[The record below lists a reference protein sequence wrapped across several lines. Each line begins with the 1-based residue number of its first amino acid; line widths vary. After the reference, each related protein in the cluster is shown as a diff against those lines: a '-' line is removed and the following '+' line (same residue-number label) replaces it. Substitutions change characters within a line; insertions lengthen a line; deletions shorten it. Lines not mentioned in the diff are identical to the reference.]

1 MLRMTRRLR
10 AAEQSWFS
18 TTALVGA
25 LMASSSALPQATG
38 AADGGSSRPSSA
50 ARVQSRAGAAKP
62 ANKTTPLWRELPPGQ
77 GSIPSFIPPSSLSPL
92 IRAVSRTVVNISTEV
107 SDPENTTHGIESAL
121 GSGLIISLEGYV
133 LTNSHVVDK
142 ARTIRVKLSDGREF
156 MADVV
161 GRDASTDVALLK
173 LRDVSGDLPFGY
185 LGDSDK
191 LNVGDW
197 VVAIGN
203 PFGLEQSV
211 SQGIISA
218 KERVIGVG
226 VFDDFLQ
233 TDALINP
240 GNSGGPLFNM
250 RGEVVGVNTAV
261 VSQAQGIG
269 FAVPINMVKDLLPN
283 LKVNGHL
290 ARGWLGINVQ
300 EDLAEG
306 EAPHKGDAIITDVFP
321 SSPAAAAGLRPG
333 DRVLA
338 VNGHPVESYLH
349 LLRRVAILAP
359 GSEAKLTIQRGKTS
373 KEVTVKMGERPAPEA
388 APIAR
393 AGGPTDRWGLVV
405 QDLSDS
411 VARSLGLT
419 AFCGVLVSGVVP
431 SSPAEKAGIKAGDII
446 NEVNRLKVQDME
458 SFSAALDSAKTDQD
472 LLVRFQR
479 GDSNRY
485 VAVRQVR

>member
-1 MLRMTRRLR
+1 
-10 AAEQSWFS
+10 
-18 TTALVGA
+18 
-25 LMASSSALPQATG
+25 
-38 AADGGSSRPSSA
+38 
-50 ARVQSRAGAAKP
+50 
-62 ANKTTPLWRELPPGQ
+62 
-77 GSIPSFIPPSSLSPL
+77 
-92 IRAVSRTVVNISTEV
+92 VVNISSEV
-107 SDPENTTHGIESAL
+107 SASETAAKDIESAL
-121 GSGLIISLEGYV
+121 GSGLIIDPEGYV
-133 LTNSHVVDK
+133 VTNTHVVERAK
-142 ARTIRVKLSDGREF
+142 QIRVKLADTREF
-156 MADVV
+156 LADVV
-161 GRDASTDVALLK
+161 GRDASTDIALLK
-173 LRDVSGDLPFGY
+173 LQKAPADLPFGY
-185 LGDSDK
+185 FGDSDK

-306 EAPHKGDAIITDVFP
+306 EAPHKGDAVITDVYA
-321 SSPAAAAGLRPG
+321 SSPAAQVGLKPG

-338 VNGHPVESYLH
+338 VNGRPVESYLQ

-359 GSEAKLTIQRGKTS
+359 GSEAKLTIQRGKTTRD
-373 KEVTVKMGERPAPEA
+373 VTVKMGERPAPEA
-388 APIAR
+388 APVAG
-393 AGGPTDRWGLVV
+393 AGGATERWGLVV

-411 VARSLGLT
+411 VAHTLGMT
-419 AFCGVLVSGVVP
+419 PFCGVLVSGVVP
-431 SSPAEKAGIKAGDII
+431 SSPAQIAGIKAGDII
-446 NEVNRLKVQDME
+446 NEVNRVKVQDVQSFKVAVESME
-458 SFSAALDSAKTDQD
+458 ADQD

-485 VAVRQVR
+485 VAVRRSR

>member
-1 MLRMTRRLR
+1 MLLMLRRLFL
-10 AAEQSWFS
+10 AV
-18 TTALVGA
+18 LGA
-25 LMASSSALPQATG
+25 LATSAYAGTDRPPAADAASSRSSPNGSKAGRTG
-38 AADGGSSRPSSA
+38 PARP
-50 ARVQSRAGAAKP
+50 GNKP
-62 ANKTTPLWRELPPGQ
+62 GPLLWRELPSGQ
-77 GSIPSFIPPSSLSPL
+77 AGIPNFIPPTSLSPL
-92 IRAVSRTVVNISTEV
+92 VRAVSRSVVNISSEV
-107 SDPENTTHGIESAL
+107 SASETAAKDIESAL
-121 GSGLIISLEGYV
+121 GSGLIIAPEGYV
-133 LTNSHVVDK
+133 LTNSHVVER
-142 ARTIRVKLSDGREF
+142 ATRIRVKLADTREF
-156 MADVV
+156 LADVV
-161 GRDASTDVALLK
+161 GRDASTDIALLK
-173 LRDVSGDLPFGY
+173 LQKVPPDLPFGY

-203 PFGLEQSV
+203 PFGLDQSV

-261 VSQAQGIG
+261 VTQAQGIG

-306 EAPHKGDAIITDVFP
+306 EIPHKGDAVITDVYA
-321 SSPAAAAGLRPG
+321 SSPAAAVGLKPG

-338 VNGHPVESYLH
+338 VNGRPVESYLQ

-359 GSEAKLTIQRGKTS
+359 GSETKLTIQRGKTTRD
-373 KEVTVKMGERPAPEA
+373 VTVKMGERPAPEA
-388 APIAR
+388 APVAG
-393 AGGPTDRWGLVV
+393 AGGPTERWGLVL

-411 VARSLGLT
+411 VARTLGLT
-419 AFCGVLVSGVVP
+419 PFCGVLVSGVVP
-431 SSPAEKAGIKAGDII
+431 SSPAQTAGIKTGDII
-446 NEVNRLKVQDME
+446 NEVNRVKVQDLQSFRVAVE
-458 SFSAALDSAKTDQD
+458 STEADQD

-485 VAVRQVR
+485 VAVRRTR

>member
-1 MLRMTRRLR
+1 MTRRLR
-10 AAEQSWFS
+10 AAVQSWYS

-25 LMASSSALPQATG
+25 LMVSTSALPQASG
-38 AADGGSSRPSSA
+38 APDGGLPRGSSSGRVSSRP
-50 ARVQSRAGAAKP
+50 GATKP
-62 ANKTTPLWRELPPGQ
+62 ASKAAPLWRELPPGQ
-77 GSIPSFIPPSSLSPL
+77 GTIPSFIPPSSLSPL

-107 SDPENTTHGIESAL
+107 SDPENTTRAIDSAL
-121 GSGLIISLEGYV
+121 GSGLLIAPEGYV
-133 LTNSHVVDK
+133 VTNSHVVEK
-142 ARTIRVKLSDGREF
+142 ATTIRVKLSDGREF
-156 MADVV
+156 MAEVI
-161 GRDASTDVALLK
+161 GRDSSTDIALLK
-173 LRDVSGDLPFGY
+173 LRDVTSDLPFGY
-185 LGDSDK
+185 LGDSDR

-218 KERVIGVG
+218 KERVLGVG

-306 EAPHKGDAIITDVFP
+306 EAPHKGDAVITDVFA

-338 VNGHPVESYLH
+338 VNGHPVESYLQ

-359 GSEAKLTIQRGKTS
+359 GSEARLTIQRGKTS
-373 KEVTVKMGERPAPEA
+373 REVSVKMGERPAPEA
-388 APIAR
+388 APVAR
-393 AGGPTDRWGLVV
+393 SGSATDKWGLVV

-446 NEVNRLKVQDME
+446 NEVNRLKVQDMV
-458 SFSAALDSAKTDQD
+458 SFKAALASAQAGQD

-485 VAVRQVR
+485 VAVRQAR